1 MSCVSLPRHTLKDG
15 TRVSVRPI
23 EREDR
28 DLLRAA
34 FARLSPES
42 RYRRFFTNVASLSER
57 DLDYLTDVDHH
68 RHEAL
73 VAIEPGTFEG
83 VGVARFIRT
92 DEGQAELAVTVVD
105 DWQGRGVGGVLLD
118 ALADRAREE
127 GIRRFTATVLA
138 TNEEAR
144 ALVSRLG
151 VTHHSYQGTEVI
163 LEIDLPEK
171 AGAGERLMELL
182 RALGNG
188 TVSSGRTLVRR
199 TSSLPEVLIDPR
211 GTPIENPSN
220 VIVVGTDEVDSGNG
234 TLRCA
239 AALARVSGATL
250 VIVSAHGGG
259 DRIEAVAALE
269 ACASPLRED
278 GLDVRVEVRDGVPAP
293 VLLEAAT
300 DVAARLVVVGAGRG
314 GVARRVLGTVAD
326 SVANAAICNVLIVR

>member
-1 MSCVSLPRHTLKDG
+1 VIARSTLKDG
-15 TRVSVRPI
+15 TRVIVRPI
-23 EREDR
+23 TGDDR

-42 RYRRFFTNVASLSER
+42 RYRRFFTNVSSLSER
-57 DLDYLTDVDHH
+57 DLDYFTDIDHH

-73 VAIEPGTFEG
+73 VALEPGTSEG
-83 VGVARFIRT
+83 LGVARFIRT

-127 GIRRFTATVLA
+127 GIQRFTATILA
-138 TNEEAR
+138 TNEEAQ
-144 ALVSRLG
+144 ALVGRLG
-151 VTHHSYQGTEVI
+151 VTHSTFHGSEVI

-171 AGAGERLMELL
+171 AGAGEKLMDLL
-182 RALGNG
+182 RALGSG

-211 GTPIENPSN
+211 LRAIENPGN
-220 VIVVGTDEVDSGNG
+220 VIVIGTDGVTSANG

-239 AALARVSGATL
+239 VGLARVSGATL
-250 VIVSAHGGG
+250 VIVCAHAAG
-259 DRIEAVAALE
+259 DDQAAVAAALE
-269 ACASPLRED
+269 ACSRPLRAD
-278 GLDVRVEVRDGVPAP
+278 GLEVRVEVREGAPAP

-300 DVAARLVVVGAGRG
+300 DAAARLIVVGAGRG

-326 SVANAAICNVLIVR
+326 SVANAAICDVLIVR

>member
-1 MSCVSLPRHTLKDG
+1 VSARHTLKDG
-15 TRVSVRPI
+15 TRVSVRPL
-23 EREDR
+23 ERGDR

-57 DLDYLTDVDHH
+57 DLDYLTDIDHH

-73 VAIEPGTFEG
+73 VAIEPGTSEG
-83 VGVARFIRT
+83 LGVARFIRT

-105 DWQGRGVGGVLLD
+105 DWQGKGVGGVLLD

-127 GIRRFTATVLA
+127 GIGRFTATVLA
-138 TNEEAR
+138 SNEEAR
-144 ALVSRLG
+144 ALISRLG
-151 VTHHSYQGTEVI
+151 VAHRSLQGSEMI

-171 AGAGERLMELL
+171 AGAGERLMDLL

-199 TSSLPEVLIDPR
+199 TSSLPEALIDPR
-211 GTPIENPSN
+211 RTPIENPSN
-220 VIVVGTDEVDSGNG
+220 VIVVGTDGVDSGNG
-234 TLRCA
+234 TVRCA
-239 AALARVSGATL
+239 AALARASGATL
-250 VIVSAHGGG
+250 VIVSAQVAGHAYA
-259 DRIEAVAALE
+259 ETMAALE

-278 GLDVRVEVRDGVPAP
+278 GLDVRVDVREGAPAP

-300 DVAARLVVVGAGRG
+300 GAASRLVVVGAGRG